1 MIALARRAAYDAL
14 RAVATRTRDLGE
26 VLADSRERLP
36 DDRDRA
42 LTAAIVVGTLRW
54 RNRLDWLLARAA
66 DRDVASLDPEVL
78 DILRLSLFQL
88 LDLTRVP
95 AAAVVDDAVSLT
107 KAARKKSAAGLTNAV
122 LRKLARTRHQ
132 LGLPE
137 LPVPIDEAP
146 REALLEYLTVSG
158 SHPRWLVERW
168 VDRLGA
174 GAAARWIEFNN
185 QEPPL
190 TLRANTLR
198 TTRDE
203 LAERLKTSGVETR
216 ATGYAP
222 DGLVVLHGQPLRTA
236 DAGAGLF
243 VVQDEASQLVP
254 LLAGTSR
261 RSIVLDACAAPGGKT
276 LTLAA
281 GVARDGV
288 LVASDVSRRR
298 VALLREI
305 LHRAGADRPHVI
317 QADLERG
324 APFDAVFDLVLLDA
338 PCTGLGTLRRDV
350 DIRWRRSPDDVRRAA
365 AKQGRMIETAGS
377 LVAPAGRLI
386 YATCSSEPEENER
399 VVDGFLAARPDF
411 VPVPAADLVAD
422 GVPPDLLD
430 ERGRLMTR
438 PDRHGLEVF
447 FGVALER
454 RRG

>member
-1 MIALARRAAYDAL
+1 MIAAARRAAYDAL
-14 RAVATRTRDLGE
+14 RAVAIRTRDLGE

-66 DRDVASLDPEVL
+66 NRDVASLDPEVL

-88 LDLTRVP
+88 LYLTRVP
-95 AAAVVDDAVSLT
+95 ASAVVDDAVSLT

-122 LRKLARTRHQ
+122 LRRLARTRQQ

-137 LPVPIDEAP
+137 LSVPIE
-146 REALLEYLTVSG
+146 
-158 SHPRWLVERW
+158 
-168 VDRLGA
+168 
-174 GAAARWIEFNN
+174 
-185 QEPPL
+185 EPPL

-203 LAERLKTSGVETR
+203 LVERLKTSNVETR
-216 ATGYAP
+216 ATRYAP
-222 DGLVVLHGQPLRTA
+222 DGLVVLDGQPLRTA

-254 LLAGTSR
+254 LLGGTSR
-261 RSIVLDACAAPGGKT
+261 RAMVLDACAAPGGKT
-276 LTLAA
+276 LALAA

-298 VALLREI
+298 VVLLREI
-305 LHRAGADRPHVI
+305 LHRAGANRPHVI

-350 DIRWRRSPDDVRRAA
+350 DIRWRRSPDDVRQAA
-365 AKQGRMIETAGS
+365 AKQGRMIEAAGS
-377 LVAPAGRLI
+377 LVAPGGRLI
-386 YATCSSEPEENER
+386 YATCSSEPEENEQ
-399 VVDGFLAARPDF
+399 VVGGFLAARPDF
-411 VPVPAADLVAD
+411 VQVPARDLVAD
-422 GVPPDLLD
+422 GVPGDLLD
-430 ERGRLMTR
+430 ERGRLATR

-454 RRG
+454 RRGGSRCSGGAEAPPPQLSAGLLYTG

>member
-1 MIALARRAAYDAL
+1 MIAAARRAAYDAL
-14 RAVATRTRDLGE
+14 RAVAIRTRDLGE
-26 VLADSRERLP
+26 ALADSRERLP

-66 DRDVASLDPEVL
+66 NRDVASLDPEVL

-88 LDLTRVP
+88 LYLTRVP
-95 AAAVVDDAVSLT
+95 ASAVVDDAVSLT

-122 LRKLARTRHQ
+122 LRRLARTRQQ

-137 LPVPIDEAP
+137 LSVPIEEAP

-168 VDRLGA
+168 VDRP

-203 LAERLKTSGVETR
+203 LVERLKTSDVETR
-216 ATGYAP
+216 ATRYAP
-222 DGLVVLHGQPLRTA
+222 DGLVVLDGQPLRTA

-261 RSIVLDACAAPGGKT
+261 RAMVLDACAAPGGKT
-276 LTLAA
+276 LALAA

-305 LHRAGADRPHVI
+305 LHRAGANRPHVI

-350 DIRWRRSPDDVRRAA
+350 DIRWRRSPDDVRQAA
-365 AKQGRMIETAGS
+365 AKQGRMIEAAGS
-377 LVAPAGRLI
+377 LVAPGGRLI
-386 YATCSSEPEENER
+386 YATCSSEPEENEQ
-399 VVDGFLAARPDF
+399 VVGGFLAARPDF
-411 VPVPAADLVAD
+411 VQVPARDLVAD
-422 GVPPDLLD
+422 GVPGDLLD
-430 ERGRLMTR
+430 ERGRLATR